1 MMKKYKLLLTF
12 LIIFLI
18 VFLATF
24 TIPSKIN
31 SSLSEPYSIFKEN
44 EFYSTIERIDSNDRS
59 CYDQS
64 DHKVRSIEV
73 EKDIK
78 LEVLDW
84 GGSGDYLVLL
94 TGLGDN
100 AHVFD
105 NFAYQFTDIYHVIG
119 ITRRGFGNS
128 DKPATG
134 YSEERRV
141 RDYLNILDSLGI
153 KSAVF
158 AGHSISG
165 GELSQLGIHHKDRV
179 KKLIYIDAAPDY
191 GQHKYLDQPPSVEYS
206 GEDLVSVE
214 SFIAATARKFGYREP
229 NSAVCNGYIIGSK
242 GEVVDFRSPP
252 EVSAQIIQSA
262 EDKDFT
268 KMDVPVLA
276 FFDEFTLE
284 YRMPFFWYL
293 DDKKQDQFLKAWK
306 PLVKWQQDLIKR
318 FRTDVNNIEVIML
331 KDAYHYVFINKE
343 SDVAREM
350 RKFLTQ

>member
-1 MMKKYKLLLTF
+1 MKKYKLRLTILFGCLLVILF
-12 LIIFLI
+12 SSYIHFNKNFSYYEPSLVPPNSELIEE
-18 VFLATF
+18 
-24 TIPSKIN
+24 SGIN
-31 SSLSEPYSIFKEN
+31 D
-44 EFYSTIERIDSNDRS
+44 RNDRS

-64 DHKVRSIEV
+64 DHKVRFIEV
-73 EKDIK
+73 EKDVK

-134 YSEERRV
+134 YREERRV
-141 RDYLNILDSLGI
+141 QDYLNILDSLEI

-179 KKLIYIDAAPDY
+179 KKLIYMDAAPDY
-191 GQHKYLDQPPSVEYS
+191 GQHKYLDQPPSAEYS
-206 GEDLVSVE
+206 DEDLVSVE
-214 SFIAATARKFGYREP
+214 SFISATTRKFGYREP
-229 NSAVCNGYIIGSK
+229 NTAVCNGYIIGSK

-268 KMDVPVLA
+268 KIDMPVLA

-293 DDKKQDQFLKAWK
+293 DDKNQNQFLKAWK
-306 PLVKWQQDLIKR
+306 PLVKWQQDLIMR
-318 FRTDVNNIEVIML
+318 FRTDVNNIRVIML

-343 SDVAREM
+343 TDVAREM